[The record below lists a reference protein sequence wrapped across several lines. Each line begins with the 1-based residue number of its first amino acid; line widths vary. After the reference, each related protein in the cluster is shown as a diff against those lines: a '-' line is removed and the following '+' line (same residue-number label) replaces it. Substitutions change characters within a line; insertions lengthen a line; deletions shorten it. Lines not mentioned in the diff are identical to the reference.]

1 MLDGVRHR
9 VAPGVALQFDASS
22 PAISLFTDPQRLHQI
37 LLNLLTNAAKFTQRG
52 SITLGFSLENDE
64 EGNTDLE
71 KVRFVVTDTGIG
83 IKADKK
89 EAIFDRFV
97 KLDKET
103 QGAGLGL
110 TISRL
115 LARILGGDVYL
126 DTTYTKG
133 ARFVLIL
140 PRK

>member
-1 MLDGVRHR
+1 MTQLR
-9 VAPGVALQFDASS
+9 LY
-22 PAISLFTDPQRLHQI
+22 ICLFTDPQRVHQI
-37 LLNLLTNAAKFTQRG
+37 LLNLLTNAAKFTPKG
-52 SITLGFSLENDE
+52 SITLAYSVDSEKETVTFS
-64 EGNTDLE
+64 
-71 KVRFVVTDTGIG
+71 VTDTGIG

-89 EAIFDRFV
+89 DLIFERFV

-115 LARILGGDVYL
+115 LARILGGDVIL

-133 ARFVLIL
+133 ARFLLIL
-140 PRK
+140 PKNKILKIQ